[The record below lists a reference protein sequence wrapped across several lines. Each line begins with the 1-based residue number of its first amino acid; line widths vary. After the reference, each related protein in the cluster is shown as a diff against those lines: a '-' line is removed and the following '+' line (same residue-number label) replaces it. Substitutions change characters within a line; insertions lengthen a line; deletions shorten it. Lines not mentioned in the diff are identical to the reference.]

1 MTLNEYVDRQR
12 ASVPAKPSETFG
24 QYVARLLDGYR
35 VVKMRP
41 ITEGTAARGVFVD
54 ITEELT

>member
-1 MTLNEYVDRQR
+1 MTLNEYIDRQR

-35 VVKMRP
+35 VVKLVAFD
-41 ITEGTAARGVFVD
+41 GTSRWRNEAVVVD
-54 ITEELT
+54 EELW